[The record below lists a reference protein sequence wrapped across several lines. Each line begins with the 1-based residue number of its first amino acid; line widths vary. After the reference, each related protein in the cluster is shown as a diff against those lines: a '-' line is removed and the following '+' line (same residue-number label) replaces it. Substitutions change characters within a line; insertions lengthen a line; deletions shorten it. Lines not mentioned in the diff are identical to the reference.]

1 MTSSYKDMVVNWITA
16 MVQGDVAT
24 FQSYFAEDCR
34 FLVAGDMPFCGWMDS
49 KGFFSQAT
57 ILPLDA
63 PITLE
68 IASMTIEDG
77 RVWFEAQSQSTL
89 KGGKPYNNYYVF
101 FVRFD
106 GDKIVEYKE
115 FADTY
120 YVYRTI
126 DAPQTRGEPQPR
138 YPIFETPSLT
148 VSGSGTGESIKARAR
163 VGETVPAGSGHDTRG
178 NG

>member
-1 MTSSYKDMVVNWITA
+1 MALSYKDMVVDWITA

-57 ILPLDA
+57 ILPLAA

-68 IASMTIEDG
+68 IASMTIEEG
-77 RVWFEAQSQSTL
+77 RVWFEAQSRSTL

-126 DAPQTRGEPQPR
+126 DAPQTRGEPQLR
-138 YPIFETPSLT
+138 YPIFDTPGLT
-148 VSGSGTGESIKARAR
+148 VSGSGTGESIKARQR
-163 VGETVPAGSGHDTRG
+163 AGASVATENAPRPHG